1 MEALPETR
9 PGTHAMDIAFLLY
22 DNMTSLDF
30 IGPYQVLGMVPNARL
45 HLVAT
50 EAGPVRTDLGVQI
63 HADKRLEEVSRAD
76 ILVVPGSPD
85 PSKVMGDERVLSWL
99 RAMDATSRWT
109 TSVCTGAL
117 ILGAAGLLQG
127 KRATTHWMV
136 LEHLRNFGA
145 TPVAE
150 RVVFDGKVVAAA
162 GVSAGIDMA
171 LALVA
176 KESGALLA
184 QSIQLGIEYD
194 PAPPFQTGSLRVAPS
209 AVVEATKAMLQS
221 VVRA

>member
-1 MEALPETR
+1 
-9 PGTHAMDIAFLLY
+9 MDIAFLLY
-22 DNMTSLDF
+22 ENMTSLDL
-30 IGPYQVLGMVPNARL
+30 IGPYQVFTLVPQARI

-50 EAGPVRTDLGVQI
+50 EVGPVRTDTGIRI
-63 HADKRLEEVSRAD
+63 HAERRLEEVSRAD
-76 ILVVPGSPD
+76 IIVVPGSPN

-99 RAMDATSRWT
+99 RALDASSKWT

-117 ILGAAGLLQG
+117 ILGAAGLLKG
-127 KRATTHWMV
+127 KRATTHWMMTDQ
-136 LEHLRNFGA
+136 LKDFGA

-171 LALVA
+171 LTLVA
-176 KESGALLA
+176 REFGDLLS

-194 PAPPFQTGSLRVAPS
+194 PAPPFATGSPRSAPPE
-209 AVVEATKAMLQS
+209 VIEATKSLLQQALQS
-221 VVRA
+221 

>member
-1 MEALPETR
+1 
-9 PGTHAMDIAFLLY
+9 MDIAFLLY

-30 IGPYQVLGMVPNARL
+30 IGPYQVLGMVPKARL
-45 HLVAT
+45 HLAAV
-50 EAGPVRTDLGVQI
+50 EAGPVRTDLGVRI
-63 HADKRLEEVSRAD
+63 HADMRLEEVTRAD
-76 ILVVPGSPD
+76 IIVVPGSPD

-99 RAMDATSRWT
+99 RQLDASSRWT

-127 KRATTHWMV
+127 KRATTHWTV
-136 LEHLRNFGA
+136 TENLRHFGA
-145 TPVAE
+145 TPVEE
-150 RVVFDGKVVAAA
+150 RVVFDGKMVAAA

-176 KESGALLA
+176 KEFGALLA

-194 PAPPFQTGSLRVAPS
+194 PAPPFATGSLRA
-209 AVVEATKAMLQS
+209 ATPEVIQATQELFQQLTPN
-221 VVRA
+221 

>member
-1 MEALPETR
+1 
-9 PGTHAMDIAFLLY
+9 MDIAFLLY

-30 IGPYQVLGMVPNARL
+30 IGPYQVLGMVPKARI

-50 EAGPVRTDLGVQI
+50 EAGPVRTDLGVRI
-63 HADKRLEEVSRAD
+63 HADKRLEEVPRAD
-76 ILVVPGSPD
+76 ILVVPGSSD
-85 PSKVMGDERVLSWL
+85 PSKTMGDERVLQWV
-99 RAMDATSRWT
+99 RAVDASSRWT
-109 TSVCTGAL
+109 TSVCTGSL

-127 KRATTHWMV
+127 KRATTHWMM
-136 LEHLRNFGA
+136 LEHLRKFGA

-176 KESGALLA
+176 KEFGALLA

-194 PAPPFQTGSLRVAPS
+194 PAPPFATGSLRVAPP
-209 AVVEATKAMLQS
+209 AVIEAAHALLQQ
-221 VVRA
+221 ATQA

>member
-1 MEALPETR
+1 
-9 PGTHAMDIAFLLY
+9 MDIAFLLY

-30 IGPYQVLGMVPNARL
+30 IGPYQVLGMIPGARL

-50 EAGPVRTDLGVQI
+50 EAGPVRTDLGVRI
-63 HADKRLEEVSRAD
+63 HADKRLEEVTRAD

-85 PSKVMGDERVLSWL
+85 PSKVMADERVLAWL
-99 RAMDATSRWT
+99 RAVDATTKWT

-127 KRATTHWMV
+127 KRATTHWV
-136 LEHLRNFGA
+136 ALEQLRGLGA
-145 TPVAE
+145 TPVSE
-150 RVVFDGKVVAAA
+150 RVVFDGKMVAAA

-171 LALVA
+171 LTLVGR
-176 KESGALLA
+176 ESGPLLA

-194 PAPPFQTGSLRVAPS
+194 PAPPFNTGSLRVAPP
-209 AVVEATKAMLQS
+209 AVVEATLALFQQ
-221 VVRA
+221 ATQAA